1 MEQNVA
7 TLIFLL
13 VTLTSSATANILR
26 EEEREEADSRF
37 WGGDCRVDRDCLRLA
52 VSDLQLQV
60 SVCQS
65 VCQSSREQCEPSA
78 VLWVMAAFLAVLLIL
93 VGAVAAL
100 YFCNR
105 KQNQQVL

>member
-37 WGGDCRVDRDCLRLA
+37 WGGDCRVDRDCLRLS

-65 VCQSSREQCEPSA
+65 SRDQCEPSA
-78 VLWVMAAFLAVLLIL
+78 VLWVLAAFLAMLVILIA
-93 VGAVAAL
+93 AVAAL

-105 KQNQQVL
+105 Q

>member
-65 VCQSSREQCEPSA
+65 SRAQCEPIA
-78 VLWVMAAFLAVLLIL
+78 VLWVLTAFLVLVIIL
-93 VGAVAAL
+93 VTTIAAL

-105 KQNQQVL
+105 K